1 MIRPTVTTG
10 VVRDRIESRSG
21 IKFEVHNNFVPG
33 RLLKLAPTAYNP
45 DVRWLS
51 RLAFHVRQRLRGKPR
66 LKRPPDPRVDADPWL
81 AALLDEVGERYR
93 LGQDRA
99 DGIQVLR
106 RTGKERFN
114 PMRVYLHSPQ
124 RGVLGDYDVRIR
136 DGRSID
142 EGRRLLDL
150 RVSGRLAELGLKP
163 VSETVEQ
170 WGGEVITRRY
180 AGECPDAM
188 VAAAAVRFMCEESE
202 QIIDT
207 AAEESGSA

>member
-1 MIRPTVTTG
+1 
-10 VVRDRIESRSG
+10 
-21 IKFEVHNNFVPG
+21 
-33 RLLKLAPTAYNP
+33 L
-45 DVRWLS
+45 
-51 RLAFHVRQRLRGKPR
+51 RQRLRRKPR

-93 LGQDRA
+93 LGQDLA

-114 PMRVYLHSPQ
+114 PMRVYLQSPR
-124 RGVLGDYDVRIR
+124 RGVRGDYDVRIR

-142 EGRRLLDL
+142 DGRRLLDL

-180 AGECPDAM
+180 GGECPDPL

-207 AAEESGSA
+207 AAEESLPA